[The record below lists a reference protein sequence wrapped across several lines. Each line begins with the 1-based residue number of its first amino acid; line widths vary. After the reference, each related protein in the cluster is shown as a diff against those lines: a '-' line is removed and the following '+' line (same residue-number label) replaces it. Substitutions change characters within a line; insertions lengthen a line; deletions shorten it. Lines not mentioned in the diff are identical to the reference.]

1 MNQVLWT
8 ACSLV
13 TRIAGTS
20 ILPGL
25 TIVILAHPLPPL
37 RLRPRWH
44 AIAQHVLQRPDMV
57 GQSLQ
62 ANLDTSPNAAMLNR
76 VLESAAQLAG
86 HDYLVMAIS
95 DFDGADDD
103 TRRCLMQ
110 LAQHNDV
117 LGVPSLSAVSGIRLP
132 QSPYA
137 ACSLQAAR
145 CYSLAALTAV
155 PAVCWLPARLS
166 GWGAGAAGEW
176 RSGAR
181 GGRGRKGGQGHGT
194 GGHTRPEEKAV

>member
-1 MNQVLWT
+1 
-8 ACSLV
+8 
-13 TRIAGTS
+13 
-20 ILPGL
+20 
-25 TIVILAHPLPPL
+25 
-37 RLRPRWH
+37 
-44 AIAQHVLQRPDMV
+44 
-57 GQSLQ
+57 
-62 ANLDTSPNAAMLNR
+62 MLNR

-145 CYSLAALTAV
+145 CYTLAALTAV

-166 GWGAGAAGEW
+166 GWGVARLG
-176 RSGAR
+176 SGAR
-181 GGRGRKGGQGHGT
+181 ERGVGVGGRAARGTAPVDTPGQGK
-194 GGHTRPEEKAV
+194 RPFEFPILAS